1 MTTATVVPWLSILA
15 LLPAVGAL
23 LLIFVKG
30 GAAKLVALIFALV
43 TVLVAVIVGLA
54 YTPGGGMQF
63 VEDVVWIAPLG
74 AHYALGLNGIGL
86 TLVILSVV
94 VTPLVIV
101 AAWNDFDGA
110 ELGRPARSERVGDR
124 PSAGSA
130 AVPPKYDARTF
141 FALVL
146 LVESC
151 SLYLFLA
158 TDVFL
163 FYVFFEV
170 ILIPMYFLIG
180 GFGGAR
186 RAYAASKF
194 LIFGLL
200 GGFVMLASVIGL
212 YVQSAD
218 AGHASY
224 LLSDLMQLQLPV
236 DTGRWLFVG
245 FMFAFAIKAPLVPLH
260 TWLPDAAE
268 QSTPGG
274 ATMMVG
280 VMDKI
285 GTFGMIRFCLGV
297 FPEASRWAT
306 PVVIV
311 LAVISIIYGAIAA
324 IGTKDIMRLIAFTS
338 ISHFGFIVLGIFAF
352 TSQSMVGS
360 TLYML
365 NHGLSTA
372 TLFLVAGYLIKRR
385 GARTVDDFGGVAK
398 VAPVLAGLLLFAGL
412 STLSLPGL
420 SSFVSEFMV
429 LAGTF
434 SRYSAV
440 AVISTLAIVLAA
452 LYILIMYQKTMTG
465 PLTPAVEQS
474 VTSDLTARER
484 VAMIPLVLL
493 ILALG
498 IYPKPMLDAITP
510 AVAATMQHVGVS
522 DPQPTISSA
531 EGGR

>member
-1 MTTATVVPWLSILA
+1 MSTAFPWLTVLA
-15 LLPAVGAL
+15 LLPAIGAL
-23 LLIFVKG
+23 ALIVVKG
-30 GAAKLVALIFALV
+30 TLAKQVALVFSLL
-43 TVLVAVIVGLA
+43 TVVVAAIVGLS
-54 YTPGGGMQF
+54 YVPGGGMQF
-63 VEDVVWIAPLG
+63 VEDVIWIRPLG
-74 AHYALGLNGIGL
+74 AHYALGLDGIGL
-86 TLVILSVV
+86 TLVILAAV

-101 AAWNDFDGA
+101 ASWNDFDGA
-110 ELGRPARSERVGDR
+110 PVRFGTPTAEGEQPA
-124 PSAGSA
+124 
-130 AVPPKYDARTF
+130 PKYDARVF

-146 LVESC
+146 LVETC
-151 SLYLFLA
+151 ALYLFLA

-212 YVQSAD
+212 YVLSAQ
-218 AGHASY
+218 AGTASY
-224 LLSDLMQLQLPV
+224 LLSDLMKLDIPT
-236 DTGRWLFVG
+236 DAGRWLFIG

-285 GTFGMIRFCLGV
+285 GTFGMIRFCLGI
-297 FPEASRWAT
+297 FPEASQWAT
-306 PVVIV
+306 PVVIA
-311 LAVISIIYGAIAA
+311 LAVISILYGAILA
-324 IGTKDIMRLIAFTS
+324 IGSKDIMRLIAFTS

-372 TLFLVAGYLIKRR
+372 TLFLVAGYLMKRR
-385 GARTVDDFGGVAK
+385 GARTVDAFGGVAK
-398 VAPVLAGLLLFAGL
+398 VAPVLAGLFLFAGL

-434 SRYSAV
+434 ARHQAV

-452 LYILIMYQKTMTG
+452 LYILIMYQRTMTG
-465 PLTPAVEQS
+465 PVTPEVEQS
-474 VTSDLTARER
+474 VTSDLSGRER
-484 VAMIPLVLL
+484 IAMIPLVLL

-498 IYPKPMLDAITP
+498 IYPKPMLDVIEP
-510 AVAATMQHVGVS
+510 AVTATMQHVGVS
-522 DPQPTISSA
+522 DPQPRISA